1 MRIKDLNL
9 FKFLIIHQ
17 CLSKFRKAR
26 LVFILTSITIG
37 IILVGIWSILAV
49 SVPPEYSLFTLLIT
63 LVIDYTFKFIWGH
76 SNVNVI
82 PYWSLP
88 FNKEY
93 ILRGLLFFDVISPW
107 TVCSIITLIYFSIIH
122 ILPDSSLNNNST
134 VFFISY
140 IVLVVL
146 NSYYTLFIRT
156 LQSSCSYLLYLL
168 FLVMVV
174 LLYLLLLLSNYFILL
189 IIPILICFMIIDYRL
204 IKEVIYKQF
213 DQLNF

>member
-1 MRIKDLNL
+1 MRIKDLSL

-26 LVFILTSITIG
+26 LAFILTSITIG

-76 SNVNVI
+76 SNINVT

-140 IVLVVL
+140 IILVVL

-156 LQSSCSYLLYLL
+156 LQSSFSYLLYLL

>member
-1 MRIKDLNL
+1 MRIKDLSL

-26 LVFILTSITIG
+26 LAFILTSITIG

-88 FNKEY
+88 FSKEY

-107 TVCSIITLIYFSIIH
+107 AVCSIITLIYFSIIH

-146 NSYYTLFIRT
+146 ISYYTLFIRT

>member
-1 MRIKDLNL
+1 MRIKDLSL

-17 CLSKFRKAR
+17 CLSKLRKAR
-26 LVFILTSITIG
+26 LAFILTSITIG

-88 FNKEY
+88 FSKEY

-140 IVLVVL
+140 IILVVL

-156 LQSSCSYLLYLL
+156 LQSSFSYLLYLL